1 MKTLFKKWFINPVI
15 EKRMVLLEIDRMKIV
30 NSVEPKMKQ
39 QQKANL
45 FCKENEIQFAINILN
60 EML

>member
-1 MKTLFKKWFINPVI
+1 MKTLIKKWFINPVI
-15 EKRMVLLEIDRMKIV
+15 EKQIALLEIDRMKIV
-30 NSVEPKMKQ
+30 NSVEPKMNQ

-45 FCKENEIQFAINILN
+45 FCKENEIKFAINILN